1 MAPESPPRILLVDD
15 DLRLRGLLE
24 TYLKREGFEVKAA
37 GNAEQMER
45 TLREAPIDLLV
56 LDLMLP
62 GRSGLDICRDLRA
75 AHNEI
80 PVIMLTA
87 KGDDID
93 RILGLELGADD
104 YLGKPC
110 NPRELVARIRA
121 VLRRR
126 VAPAAGAPVSE
137 ARPVSFGAFRL
148 HPSSRLLEKDGAP
161 LSLTTGEFAVLL
173 ALVTHPGETLSRER
187 LLTLARGRER
197 GAFDRSIDVAM
208 SRLRRLIEADP
219 QAPRYL
225 QTVWGA
231 GYVFVPDDATG
242 EPRR

>member
-1 MAPESPPRILLVDD
+1 MPVETPAHVLLVDD

-24 TYLKREGFEVKAA
+24 TYLKREGFKVAIAGAA
-37 GNAEQMER
+37 DQMDAV
-45 TLREAPIDLLV
+45 LRDSPIDLMV

-62 GRSGLDICRDLRA
+62 GRGGLDICRDLRA
-75 AHNEI
+75 AGNPL

-93 RILGLELGADD
+93 RILGLEIGADD
-104 YLGKPC
+104 YLAKPC

-126 VAPAAGAPVSE
+126 QSTPPGAPV
-137 ARPVSFGAFRL
+137 ADAAPVIFGPFRL
-148 HPSSRLLEKDGAP
+148 APAKRSLERDGAP
-161 LSLTTGEFAVLL
+161 LSLTTGEFAVLH

-197 GAFDRSIDVAM
+197 GAFDRSIDVQM

-219 QAPRYL
+219 AKPRYL

-231 GYVFVPDDATG
+231 GYVFVPDKAS
-242 EPRR
+242 

>member
-1 MAPESPPRILLVDD
+1 MTTSHILLVDD

-24 TYLKREGFEVKAA
+24 TYLKREGFLVTVAA
-37 GNAEQMER
+37 NAQQMEKN
-45 TLREAPIDLLV
+45 LQEHPIDLMV

-62 GRSGLDICRDLRA
+62 GKSGLDICRDLRA
-75 AHNEI
+75 AANPLPI
-80 PVIMLTA
+80 VMLTA

-104 YLGKPC
+104 YLPKPC
-110 NPRELVARIRA
+110 NPRELAARIRA

-126 VAPAAGAPVSE
+126 QATTPGAPAMDAA
-137 ARPVSFGAFRL
+137 AISFGRFKLKPAARI
-148 HPSSRLLEKDGAP
+148 LECDGAP
-161 LSLTTGEFAVLL
+161 TNLTTGEFAVLY

-197 GAFDRSIDVAM
+197 GAFDRSIDVQM
-208 SRLRRLIEADP
+208 SRLRRLIETDP
-219 QAPRYL
+219 AKPRYL

-231 GYVFVPDDATG
+231 GYVFVPDDSD
-242 EPRR
+242 P

>member
-1 MAPESPPRILLVDD
+1 MTTSHILLVDD

-24 TYLKREGFEVKAA
+24 TYLKREGFLVTVAA
-37 GNAEQMER
+37 NAQQMEKN
-45 TLREAPIDLLV
+45 LQEHPVDLVV

-62 GRSGLDICRDLRA
+62 GKSGLDICRDLRA
-75 AHNEI
+75 AANPLPI
-80 PVIMLTA
+80 VMLTA

-104 YLGKPC
+104 YLPKPC
-110 NPRELVARIRA
+110 NPRELAARIRA

-126 VAPAAGAPVSE
+126 QAPTPGAPAVDAA
-137 ARPVSFGAFRL
+137 AISFGRFKLNPATRI
-148 HPSSRLLEKDGAP
+148 LECDAAP
-161 LSLTTGEFAVLL
+161 TNLTTGEFAVLY

-197 GAFDRSIDVAM
+197 GAFDRSIDVQM
-208 SRLRRLIEADP
+208 SRLRRLIEVDP
-219 QAPRYL
+219 AKPRYL

-231 GYVFVPDDATG
+231 GYVFVPDDFD
-242 EPRR
+242 P

>member
-1 MAPESPPRILLVDD
+1 MAPGSSPYILIVDD

-24 TYLKREGFEVKAA
+24 TYLKREGFKVAAA

-45 TLREAPIDLLV
+45 ALRDVPIDLLV

-75 AHNEI
+75 AQNSLPI
-80 PVIMLTA
+80 IMLTA

-93 RILGLELGADD
+93 RILGLEIGADD
-104 YLGKPC
+104 YLPKPC
-110 NPRELVARIRA
+110 NPRELVARMRA

-126 VAPAAGAPVSE
+126 QTVPPGAPVG
-137 ARPVSFGAFRL
+137 AAPPIQFGAFRL
-148 HPSSRLLEKDGAP
+148 HPSSRALEKDGEP
-161 LSLTTGEFAVLL
+161 VSLTTGEFAVLL

-208 SRLRRLIEADP
+208 SRLRRLIEPDP
-219 QAPRYL
+219 SKPRYL

-231 GYVFVPDDATG
+231 GYVFVPDKA
-242 EPRR
+242 PP

>member
-1 MAPESPPRILLVDD
+1 MADEASPHILLVDD

-24 TYLKREGFEVKAA
+24 TYLKREGFEVTAA
-37 GNAEQMER
+37 ANAEQMER
-45 TLREAPIDLLV
+45 ALRDSPIDLMV

-62 GRSGLDICRDLRA
+62 GRGGLDICRELRA
-75 AHNEI
+75 AQNSL
-80 PVIMLTA
+80 PLIMLTA

-104 YLGKPC
+104 YLPKPC

-126 VAPAAGAPVSE
+126 QTSPPGAPVRDAMPIE
-137 ARPVSFGAFRL
+137 FGLFRL
-148 HPSSRLLEKDGAP
+148 HPSSRVLEKGGEP
-161 LSLTTGEFAVLL
+161 VSLTTGEFAVLL

-187 LLTLARGRER
+187 LLTLARGRGR
-197 GAFDRSIDVAM
+197 SAFDRSIDVAV
-208 SRLRRLIEADP
+208 SRLRRLIEPDP

-231 GYVFVPDDATG
+231 GYVFVPDAAA
-242 EPRR
+242 R

>member
-1 MAPESPPRILLVDD
+1 
-15 DLRLRGLLE
+15 
-24 TYLKREGFEVKAA
+24 
-37 GNAEQMER
+37 MER
-45 TLREAPIDLLV
+45 ALRELPVDLMV

-62 GRSGLDICRDLRA
+62 GRGGLDICRDLRA
-75 AHNEI
+75 AQSSLPI
-80 PVIMLTA
+80 IMLTA

-93 RILGLELGADD
+93 RILGLEIGADD
-104 YLGKPC
+104 YLAKPC

-126 VAPAAGAPVSE
+126 QTAPPGAPVIDS
-137 ARPVSFGAFRL
+137 VSVQFGPFRL
-148 HPSSRLLEKDGAP
+148 NPTNRVLERDGETVN
-161 LSLTTGEFAVLL
+161 LTTGEFAVLY

-197 GAFDRSIDVAM
+197 GAFDRSIDVQL

-219 QAPRYL
+219 ARPRYL

-231 GYVFVPDDATG
+231 GYVFVPDKAA
-242 EPRR
+242 R

>member
-1 MAPESPPRILLVDD
+1 MADDASPHILLVDD

-24 TYLKREGFEVKAA
+24 TYLKREGFEVTAA

-45 TLREAPIDLLV
+45 VLRDFPVDLMV

-62 GRSGLDICRDLRA
+62 GRGGLDICRELRA
-75 AHNEI
+75 AQNSL

-104 YLGKPC
+104 YLPKPC

-126 VAPAAGAPVSE
+126 RTAPPGAPVSD
-137 ARPVSFGAFRL
+137 ARPVEFGRFSL
-148 HPSSRLLEKDGAP
+148 HPSSRVLEKDGKP
-161 LSLTTGEFAVLL
+161 VSLTTGEFAVLL

-187 LLTLARGRER
+187 LLTLARGRGR
-197 GAFDRSIDVAM
+197 SAFDRSIDVAM
-208 SRLRRLIEADP
+208 SRLRRIIEPDP
-219 QAPRYL
+219 QVPRYL

-231 GYVFVPDDATG
+231 GYVFVPDAA
-242 EPRR
+242 PR

>member
-1 MAPESPPRILLVDD
+1 LVDD

-24 TYLKREGFEVKAA
+24 TYLKREGFKVATA
-37 GNAEQMER
+37 GNAEQM
-45 TLREAPIDLLV
+45 TLALREYPIELMV

-75 AHNEI
+75 SENTL

-93 RILGLELGADD
+93 RILGLEIGADD
-104 YLGKPC
+104 YLAKPC

-126 VAPAAGAPVSE
+126 QTTPPGAPVND
-137 ARPVSFGAFRL
+137 AAPVTFGTFRL
-148 HPSSRLLEKDGAP
+148 NPSSRVLERDGEP
-161 LSLTTGEFAVLL
+161 VSLTTGEFAVLL
-173 ALVTHPGETLSRER
+173 ALVTHPGETLSRDR

-219 QAPRYL
+219 SKPRYL

-231 GYVFVPDDATG
+231 GYVFVPDKSAS
-242 EPRR
+242 

>member
-1 MAPESPPRILLVDD
+1 MADDASPHILLVDD

-24 TYLKREGFEVKAA
+24 TYLQREGFEVTAA

-45 TLREAPIDLLV
+45 ALRDCPVDLMV

-62 GRSGLDICRDLRA
+62 GRSGLDICRELRA
-75 AHNEI
+75 AQNAL

-104 YLGKPC
+104 YLPKPC

-126 VAPAAGAPVSE
+126 QTPAPGAPVSD
-137 ARPVSFGAFRL
+137 ARPMEFGPFRL
-148 HPSSRLLEKDGAP
+148 HPASRVLEKDGAP
-161 LSLTTGEFAVLL
+161 VSLTTGEFAVLL
-173 ALVTHPGETLSRER
+173 ALVSHPGETLSRER
-187 LLTLARGRER
+187 LLTLARGRGR
-197 GAFDRSIDVAM
+197 SAFDRSIDVAV
-208 SRLRRLIEADP
+208 SRLRRLIEPDP

-225 QTVWGA
+225 QTVWGS
-231 GYVFVPDDATG
+231 GYVFVPDQAV
-242 EPRR
+242 R

>member
-1 MAPESPPRILLVDD
+1 MADDASPHILLVDD

-24 TYLKREGFEVKAA
+24 TYLQREGFAVTAA

-45 TLREAPIDLLV
+45 ALRDCPVDLMV

-62 GRSGLDICRDLRA
+62 GRSGLDICRELRA
-75 AHNEI
+75 AQNTL
-80 PVIMLTA
+80 PLIMLTA

-104 YLGKPC
+104 YLPKPC

-126 VAPAAGAPVSE
+126 QTPPPGAPVSDACPIE
-137 ARPVSFGAFRL
+137 FGQFRL
-148 HPSSRLLEKDGAP
+148 HPSSRVLEKDGEP
-161 LSLTTGEFAVLL
+161 VSLTTGEFAVLL
-173 ALVTHPGETLSRER
+173 ALVSHPGETLSRER
-187 LLTLARGRER
+187 LLTLARGRGR
-197 GAFDRSIDVAM
+197 SAFDRSIDVAV
-208 SRLRRLIEADP
+208 SRLRRLIEPDP

-231 GYVFVPDDATG
+231 GYVFVPDQAA
-242 EPRR
+242 R

>member
-1 MAPESPPRILLVDD
+1 MSAEISAHVLLVDD

-24 TYLKREGFEVKAA
+24 TYLKREGFKVSIA
-37 GNAEQMER
+37 GNAQQMESV
-45 TLREAPIDLLV
+45 LRDAPIDLMV

-62 GRSGLDICRDLRA
+62 GRGGLDICRDLRG
-75 AHNEI
+75 AHNPL

-93 RILGLELGADD
+93 RILGLEIGADD
-104 YLGKPC
+104 YLAKPC

-126 VAPAAGAPVSE
+126 LASAPGAPV
-137 ARPVSFGAFRL
+137 ARALPVVFGPFRL
-148 HPSSRLLEKDGAP
+148 DPAKRTLERNGDAIE
-161 LSLTTGEFAVLL
+161 LTTGEFALL
-173 ALVTHPGETLSRER
+173 HALATHPGETLSRER
-187 LLTLARGRER
+187 LLNLARGRER
-197 GAFDRSIDVAM
+197 GAFDRSIDVQM

-219 QAPRYL
+219 AKPRYL

-231 GYVFVPDDATG
+231 GYVFVPDKA
-242 EPRR
+242 P

>member
-1 MAPESPPRILLVDD
+1 MTADSTAHILLVDD

-24 TYLKREGFEVKAA
+24 TYLKREGFKVAAA
-37 GNAEQMER
+37 GNAEQMEAR
-45 TLREAPIDLLV
+45 LRELPIDLMV

-62 GRSGLDICRDLRA
+62 GRGGLDICRDLRA
-75 AHNEI
+75 AQNPL

-93 RILGLELGADD
+93 RIVGLEIGADD
-104 YLGKPC
+104 YLPKPC

-126 VAPAAGAPVSE
+126 QSAPPGAPV
-137 ARPVSFGAFRL
+137 ADAAPVAFGAFRL
-148 HPSSRLLEKDGAP
+148 NPANRVLERDGVP
-161 LSLTTGEFAVLL
+161 VSLTTGEFAVLH

-197 GAFDRSIDVAM
+197 GAFDRSIDVQM
-208 SRLRRLIEADP
+208 SRLRRLIETDP
-219 QAPRYL
+219 AKPRYL

-231 GYVFVPDDATG
+231 GYVFVPDEA
-242 EPRR
+242 P

>member
-1 MAPESPPRILLVDD
+1 MSSESAPNILLVDD

-24 TYLKREGFEVKAA
+24 TFLQREGFRVAVAA
-37 GNAEQMER
+37 NGQQMDKLLQER
-45 TLREAPIDLLV
+45 PIDLMV

-75 AHNEI
+75 AGNPLPI
-80 PVIMLTA
+80 LMLTA

-93 RILGLELGADD
+93 RILGLEIGADD
-104 YLGKPC
+104 YLPKPC
-110 NPRELVARIRA
+110 NPRELTARIRA

-126 VAPAAGAPVSE
+126 QSAPPGAPPAE
-137 ARPVSFGAFRL
+137 AAPVRFGRFVLRPA
-148 HPSSRLLEKDGAP
+148 SRILECDGVP
-161 LSLTTGEFAVLL
+161 TSLTTGEFAVLY

-187 LLTLARGRER
+187 LLNLARGRER
-197 GAFDRSIDVAM
+197 GAFDRSIDVQM

-219 QAPRYL
+219 AKPRFL

-231 GYVFVPDDATG
+231 GYVFVPDEAAT
-242 EPRR
+242 

>member
-1 MAPESPPRILLVDD
+1 MTQEPAPKILLVDD

-24 TYLKREGFEVKAA
+24 AYLKREGFKVAGA
-37 GNAEQMER
+37 GNAEQMEKA
-45 TLREAPIDLLV
+45 LHELPVDLLV

-62 GRSGLDICRDLRA
+62 GRGGLEICRELRA
-75 AHNEI
+75 AGNTL

-87 KGDDID
+87 KGDDVD

-104 YLGKPC
+104 YLPKPC

-126 VAPAAGAPVSE
+126 QMPTRGAPVSD
-137 ARPVSFGAFRL
+137 AAPVAFGRFRL
-148 HPSSRLLEKDGAP
+148 SPTSRVLERDGAP
-161 LSLTTGEFAVLL
+161 IEMSTGEFAVLH

-187 LLTLARGRER
+187 LLALARGRER
-197 GAFDRSIDVAM
+197 GAFDRSIDVQM
-208 SRLRRLIEADP
+208 SRLRRLIEENPAK
-219 QAPRYL
+219 PRYL

-231 GYVFVPDDATG
+231 GYVFVPDD
-242 EPRR
+242 P

>member
-1 MAPESPPRILLVDD
+1 MPTDAPSHVLLVDD

-24 TYLKREGFEVKAA
+24 TYLQREGFKVAVA
-37 GNAEQMER
+37 GNASQMEAI
-45 TLREAPIDLLV
+45 LQELPVDLLV

-62 GRSGLDICRDLRA
+62 GRGGLDICRDLRA
-75 AHNEI
+75 AGSALPI
-80 PVIMLTA
+80 IMLTA

-93 RILGLELGADD
+93 RILGLEIGADD
-104 YLGKPC
+104 YLPKPC
-110 NPRELVARIRA
+110 NPRELTARIRA

-126 VAPAAGAPVSE
+126 HASPHGAPV
-137 ARPVSFGAFRL
+137 ALAAAVTFGPFRL
-148 HPSSRLLEKDGAP
+148 NPASRVLERDGVEVD
-161 LSLTTGEFAVLL
+161 LTTGEFAVLH

-197 GAFDRSIDVAM
+197 GAFDRSIDVQI

-219 QAPRYL
+219 SKPRYL

-231 GYVFVPDDATG
+231 GYVFVPDKA
-242 EPRR
+242 PA

>member
-1 MAPESPPRILLVDD
+1 MADDASPHILLVDD

-24 TYLKREGFEVKAA
+24 TYLRREGFEVSVA

-45 TLREAPIDLLV
+45 ILRDFPVALMV

-62 GRSGLDICRDLRA
+62 GRGGLDICRELRA
-75 AHNEI
+75 AQNSL

-104 YLGKPC
+104 YLPKPC

-126 VAPAAGAPVSE
+126 QTAPPGAPISD
-137 ARPVSFGAFRL
+137 AMPVDFGPFRL
-148 HPSSRLLEKDGAP
+148 HPSSRVLEKDGKRFLRHASKEPYERVVDEPLEKFFARNMAYLKWPVDGFALFQIDTPADRIAALTAP
-161 LSLTTGEFAVLL
+161 
-173 ALVTHPGETLSRER
+173 
-187 LLTLARGRER
+187 
-197 GAFDRSIDVAM
+197 
-208 SRLRRLIEADP
+208 
-219 QAPRYL
+219 AP
-225 QTVWGA
+225 
-231 GYVFVPDDATG
+231 
-242 EPRR
+242 

>member
-1 MAPESPPRILLVDD
+1 MADDASPHILLVDD

-24 TYLKREGFEVKAA
+24 TYLKREGFEVTAA

-45 TLREAPIDLLV
+45 ALRDCPVDLMV

-62 GRSGLDICRDLRA
+62 GRSGLDICRELRA
-75 AHNEI
+75 AQNSL

-104 YLGKPC
+104 YLPKPC
-110 NPRELVARIRA
+110 NPRELVARIR
-121 VLRRR
+121 RQT
-126 VAPAAGAPVSE
+126 APRGAPVSD
-137 ARPVSFGAFRL
+137 ARPIEFGPFRL
-148 HPSSRLLEKDGAP
+148 HPSSRVLEKDGEP
-161 LSLTTGEFAVLL
+161 VSLTTGEFAVLL
-173 ALVTHPGETLSRER
+173 ALASHPGETLSRER
-187 LLTLARGRER
+187 LLTLARGRGR
-197 GAFDRSIDVAM
+197 TAFDRSIDVAV
-208 SRLRRLIEADP
+208 SRLRRLIEPDP

-231 GYVFVPDDATG
+231 GSVFVPDEAV
-242 EPRR
+242 R